1 MTSPAAPWLT
11 RADLRPVALLVVLS
25 LCLQIG
31 IALQVTRSTAMPLS
45 WLAVFFDGYL
55 YLDIARSFPL
65 PFSPEGRDYLGQAPG
80 YPALIYLARQ
90 LTPLH
95 PVNWGALAL
104 ATSWL
109 SAALSAGAFY
119 GVCRAAGLAPF
130 WPSVAFIVA
139 NPRWLSVAAT
149 AHPEGLAMLF
159 VLLTAAAQLR
169 GRLGWASVWLS
180 LASLT
185 RFPALLIGAALAF
198 DALWVQRRRDL
209 RTFAILSL
217 PLLAFAAHNLYLFV
231 RVPGYA
237 GMGAAHRVFW
247 DTHLTWPFQALIEN
261 AAAWLQGTAP
271 GPNFALTYTSVV
283 VYLASLAAGVREPER
298 RLRFLTVWVAAI
310 VLFHVSLAGEWGG
323 FDFARLAIL
332 AWPAALLLLWRRIRL
347 STARFSAPP
356 AAAAAGWAVAG
367 ALSAVIT
374 ADLLSDAVRWQRASF
389 PWPAVSIRRL
399 EAEEPYWFDFGARFR
414 PRATGPALR
423 GSSP

>member
-1 MTSPAAPWLT
+1 MTPPAAPWLA
-11 RADLRPVALLVVLS
+11 RADLRPIALLIALS

-31 IALQVTRSTAMPLS
+31 IAVQVTRSTAMPLA
-45 WLAVFFDGYL
+45 WLGVFFDGYL

-109 SAALSAGAFY
+109 AAALCAGAFY
-119 GVCRAAGLAPF
+119 AVCRAAGVAPF

-169 GRLGWASVWLS
+169 GRLGWAVVWLS
-180 LASLT
+180 LAGLT

-198 DALWVQRRRDL
+198 DSLWVQRRRDL
-209 RTFAILSL
+209 RTLAMLSL

-231 RVPGYA
+231 RIPGYA
-237 GMGAAHRVFW
+237 GMGEAHRVFW

-261 AAAWLQGTAP
+261 AVRWLQGTAP
-271 GPNFALTYTSVV
+271 GPNFALTYASVAG
-283 VYLASLAAGVREPER
+283 YLASLAVGLHEPER
-298 RLRFLTVWVAAI
+298 RLRFLVVWVAAI
-310 VLFHVSLAGEWGG
+310 LLFHVSLAGEWGG
-323 FDFARLAIL
+323 FDIARLAIL
-332 AWPAALLLLWRRIRL
+332 AWPAALLLLWRRV
-347 STARFSAPP
+347 RFSAPP
-356 AAAAAGWAVAG
+356 AVAAAGWAVAG
-367 ALSAVIT
+367 ALSAAIT
-374 ADLLSDAVRWQRASF
+374 ADLLSDAVRWQRASY
-389 PWPAVSIRRL
+389 PWPTLSIRRL
-399 EAEEPYWFDFGARFR
+399 EAEEPRWFDFGARFE
-414 PRATGPALR
+414 PPAVR
-423 GSSP
+423 GAPGESSP